1 MSYREDRH
9 QDFLACLSVTSD
21 RAGLWCDAVRQERE
35 RHLGAV
41 DTDTL
46 VDDPEYSAAL
56 DVFGALS
63 DVLSLARR
71 VGA

>member
-9 QDFLACLSVTSD
+9 QDFLSCLSVASD
-21 RAGLWCDAVRQERE
+21 RAGTWCDAVRQERE
-35 RHLGAV
+35 RHLGAI
-41 DTDTL
+41 DTDML

-56 DVFGALS
+56 DVFGALA
-63 DVLSLARR
+63 DVLALARR